1 MTAGRGLALSAVG
14 FVAASTQSFAAGCT
28 PGDSSLA
35 GHYYL
40 SGVMEV
46 GSELLLTA
54 DGRFQY
60 MLAYGAL
67 DEAAEGCWGR
77 KGDIVTLT
85 VTKFEVSM
93 DDPAKFQ
100 SLDLRVLPGGKLERN
115 FGNSKGRYSRN

>member
-1 MTAGRGLALSAVG
+1 MDLARAFALVVAGLFTTTSA
-14 FVAASTQSFAAGCT
+14 TFAAGCA
-28 PGDSSLA
+28 PADASLA

-40 SGVMEV
+40 HGVMEV

-54 DGRFQY
+54 DGRFRY

-67 DEAAEGCWGR
+67 DEAAEGCWSR

-85 VTKFEVSM
+85 PTRFEVSM

-100 SLDLRVLPGGKLERN
+100 RLRLRVLPGGALERK
-115 FGNSKGRYSRN
+115 FGDTTGRYSQS